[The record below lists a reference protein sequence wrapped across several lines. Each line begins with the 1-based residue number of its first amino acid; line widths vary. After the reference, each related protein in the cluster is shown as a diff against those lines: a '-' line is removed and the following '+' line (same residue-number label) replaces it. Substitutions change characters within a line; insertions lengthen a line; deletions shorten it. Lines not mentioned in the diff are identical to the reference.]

1 MRNNGSGCYDQACV
15 SIYSSHLIHGG
26 LWSILLAQRRLKQ
39 NATTREVFASP
50 GATAISLETQVPIP
64 FNQTQD
70 SQSYVRHSGVCE
82 HKRHT
87 WQVSSKVT
95 EGSLVVYFTVT
106 LA

>member
-1 MRNNGSGCYDQACV
+1 MAVCGPY
-15 SIYSSHLIHGG
+15 
-26 LWSILLAQRRLKQ
+26 ILLAQRKLKQ

-70 SQSYVRHSGVCE
+70 SQSYDRHSRVCE
-82 HKRHT
+82 HQRHT
-87 WQVSSKVT
+87 WQLSSKAI
-95 EGSLVVYFTVT
+95 EGSLVVYFMVI